1 MGVLDTSHSYFDATT
16 FPDCWVACV
25 TLIRELSYELR
36 HFLQNALVDISPY
49 ILILWG
55 GQGVSYRYYAASNK
69 ECQCVTAH
77 LSTRANIMH
86 I

>member
-1 MGVLDTSHSYFDATT
+1 MGVLDTSHYSFDATT

-25 TLIRELSYELR
+25 TLNRELSYELR
-36 HFLQNALVDISPY
+36 HFLQNVLTYVSSGVDRECHIGT
-49 ILILWG
+49 I
-55 GQGVSYRYYAASNK
+55 YAASNK

-77 LSTRANIMH
+77 LSTRADIMH